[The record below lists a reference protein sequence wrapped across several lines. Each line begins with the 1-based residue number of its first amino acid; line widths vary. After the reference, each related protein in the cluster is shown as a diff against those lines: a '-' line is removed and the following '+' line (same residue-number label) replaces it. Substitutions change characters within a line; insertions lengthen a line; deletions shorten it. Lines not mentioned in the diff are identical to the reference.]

1 MKVMEQL
8 QNDFKIRS
16 YILKDIK
23 DRINPLRT
31 RHIDAK
37 TGKKMKQMQIFK
49 KSQSE
54 MRKEIQIKV
63 KESSMNLHIF
73 KERSRKKNQRE

>member
-8 QNDFKIRS
+8 QNGFKIRF

-37 TGKKMKQMQIFK
+37 TGEKMKRMQIFK
-49 KSQSE
+49 KSQLE
-54 MRKEIQIKV
+54 MLKEIQIKL
-63 KESSMNLHIF
+63 KESNMNLHIF
-73 KERSRKKNQRE
+73 K